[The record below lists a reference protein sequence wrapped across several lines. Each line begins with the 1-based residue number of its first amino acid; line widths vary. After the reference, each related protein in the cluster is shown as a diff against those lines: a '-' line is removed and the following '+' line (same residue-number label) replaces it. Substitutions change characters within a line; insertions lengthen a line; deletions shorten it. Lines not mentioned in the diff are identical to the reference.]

1 MIQNFSKFYRN
12 LGYNFKDNSLLNK
25 ALTHRSKTKKN
36 YERLEFLGDSILGF
50 VIAEFLFEKFP
61 DSDEGKLSQVR
72 SKLVKGSTLT
82 KLGLELQV
90 DEYIIL
96 GDSEKNGTH
105 KRDKILE
112 DVVEAIIGAIYL
124 DSDFKTIKKVVLGW
138 YTQILT
144 IEDFDVVKVKE
155 SKSALQEI
163 LFQQSFN
170 LPIYDIV
177 KIDGRDHEQVFT
189 VSVTCKEYE
198 LSVDA
203 QGKSRKKAEQAAAG
217 KMIQA
222 IKDKITNEKE

>member
-1 MIQNFSKFYRN
+1 M
-12 LGYNFKDNSLLNK
+12 
-25 ALTHRSKTKKN
+25 
-36 YERLEFLGDSILGF
+36 
-50 VIAEFLFEKFP
+50 LFQKH
-61 DSDEGKLSQVR
+61 S
-72 SKLVKGSTLT
+72 
-82 KLGLELQV
+82 
-90 DEYIIL
+90 
-96 GDSEKNGTH
+96 
-105 KRDKILE
+105 
-112 DVVEAIIGAIYL
+112 
-124 DSDFKTIKKVVLGW
+124 
-138 YTQILT
+138 
-144 IEDFDVVKVKE
+144 
-155 SKSALQEI
+155 I